1 MARSREKHE
10 SVDEPAEMAT
20 TRIDAAHTGP
30 ASSASPTRAE
40 FEPVA
45 ANGIA
50 PSPAVEAAAIHQ
62 VRTQAAQLSVHL
74 QRQQATIDH
83 REAEL
88 NARLASM
95 ENEIRGARLWLNERH
110 AEMAEKTAELDK
122 RERDLESR
130 LTAIDASEAANR
142 NPTKISE
149 FELAERAAELD
160 RREAELERVADRLKQ
175 EHLSGPSAQRGT
187 GSMRADGRIGR
198 LEQAEKTLAAS
209 YEDLERGRKLL
220 ADERAAFERNRL
232 VDRERTAQEAA
243 QAGALHAK
251 ARHELDRQT
260 DELTARQEA
269 LERMRNEVGRSQQE
283 MLEMRLATEE
293 LWARL
298 CGTMAPAAL
307 TQSLAQ
313 LRLRLAD
320 EQRLAREELS
330 RQKAEVHS
338 LGGEI
343 AERHARLVSERDDL
357 QNWFNRR
364 QEEIEKQAA
373 AIVRAQRQVDE
384 QEAKLKQANAEWIR
398 ERFELHAEIR
408 HLVVE
413 LNRPANQ
420 PASNAA

>member
-1 MARSREKHE
+1 MARSREQHE
-10 SVDEPAEMAT
+10 SADERAAMAM
-20 TRIDAAHTGP
+20 TRVDAAHMGP
-30 ASSASPTRAE
+30 ASSATPTRAD
-40 FEPVA
+40 FEAVA
-45 ANGIA
+45 A
-50 PSPAVEAAAIHQ
+50 PAAGQSLASEAAAIHQ

-110 AEMAEKTAELDK
+110 AELADKTAQLDQ

-130 LTAIDASEAANR
+130 LSAIDASVAANQT
-142 NPTKISE
+142 PIKVSE
-149 FELAERAAELD
+149 LELAERAAELD
-160 RREAELERVADRLKQ
+160 RREAELDQLAERLKQ
-175 EHLSGPSAQRGT
+175 DHGSAAPAASGLR
-187 GSMRADGRIGR
+187 SMRAEGRIRR
-198 LEQAEKTLAAS
+198 LEQADKTLAVS
-209 YEDLERGRKLL
+209 YADLERGRKLL
-220 ADERAAFERNRL
+220 ADDRAAFERTRL
-232 VDRERTAQEAA
+232 ADRERTAQEAA

-260 DELTARQEA
+260 DELSARQEA
-269 LERMRNEVGRSQQE
+269 LERMRNEVARSQQE
-283 MLEMRLATEE
+283 VLEMRLATEE

-320 EQRLAREELS
+320 EHRLAREELA

-338 LGGEI
+338 LASEV
-343 AERHARLVSERDDL
+343 AERHGRLVAERDEL

-364 QEEIEKQAA
+364 QEEIEKQAS

-384 QEAKLKQANAEWIR
+384 QEARLKEATAEWIR
-398 ERFELHAEIR
+398 ERFDLHAEIR
-408 HLVVE
+408 RLLVE
-413 LNRPANQ
+413 LNRPGQ
-420 PASNAA
+420 PTSNAA

>member
-10 SVDEPAEMAT
+10 TANEPAAMAT
-20 TRIDAAHTGP
+20 TRIDAAHQGP
-30 ASSASPTRAE
+30 ASAASPARAE
-40 FEPVA
+40 FELVA
-45 ANGIA
+45 ASGVE

-110 AEMAEKTAELDK
+110 AEMAHKTAELDK
-122 RERDLESR
+122 RERELEAR
-130 LTAIDASEAANR
+130 LAAIDASSAANQ
-142 NPTKISE
+142 NPIKVSE
-149 FELAERAAELD
+149 LELAQRVAELD
-160 RREAELERVADRLKQ
+160 RREAELEALAERLKQ
-175 EHLSGPSAQRGT
+175 EHVSPQSTERGT
-187 GSMRADGRIGR
+187 SSTRTDGRIRR
-198 LEQAEKTLAAS
+198 LEQAEKTLSAS

-220 ADERAAFERNRL
+220 ADERAAFERTR
-232 VDRERTAQEAA
+232 VADRERMAQETA

-269 LERMRNEVGRSQQE
+269 LERMRAEVARSQQE
-283 MLEMRLATEE
+283 VLEMRLATEE

-313 LRLRLAD
+313 LRVRLAD
-320 EQRLAREELS
+320 EHRLAREELA
-330 RQKAEVHS
+330 RQKAEVQS
-338 LGGEI
+338 IGGQV
-343 AERHARLVSERDDL
+343 AERHARLVSERDEL

-373 AIVRAQRQVDE
+373 AIVRAQRKVDG
-384 QEAKLKQANAEWIR
+384 QEAKLKEANADWIR
-398 ERFELHAEIR
+398 ERFDLHAELR
-408 HLVVE
+408 RLLVE
-413 LNRPANQ
+413 LNRPGSQ
-420 PASNAA
+420 PISNAA